1 MQKLKR
7 LLKKTKIHKPIKKIL
22 FTLSGLKVKKGF
34 EFVATKGLVKIPK
47 TVIFEPTIKCNL
59 NCQMCYQ
66 KEERIRGKKDL
77 TLEEIKK
84 IFLNLKKENKIKKVA
99 LIGAE
104 VFMRPDIFEII
115 GFLNNLNI
123 KVYIQTNG
131 TLISKATV
139 ERLRELKNI
148 TGIGSSLDGKKE
160 LHNKIR
166 GRSNAFDKLFQAM
179 DLLKK
184 YFTITINTVIMDENI
199 DQILDIAKLLK
210 QASIFNYSLQFEM
223 AATPEEIGESRKLL
237 GINISD
243 FAVEVKADNNFS
255 FGLDKLLNILEKL
268 NQIRG
273 LDITI
278 QPRIFNKYPEF
289 YFNGTLRENCS
300 NLYCKEINAIRI
312 NAQGEVIFCPFI
324 KKSFG
329 SLLEKDLEG
338 IWNSQN
344 FRDFRIRL
352 LKNNLTPVCKRCCRL
367 GLIQAESKK

>member
-1 MQKLKR
+1 MQKLKK
-7 LLKKTKIHKPIKKIL
+7 LLKKTKIHKPLKKIL
-22 FTLSGLKVKKGF
+22 FFLLGLKKRRGF
-34 EFVATKGLVKIPK
+34 ERVRTKGLIDIPK
-47 TVIFEPTIKCNL
+47 AVIFEPTIKCNL

-66 KEERIRGKKDL
+66 KQERIRGKKDL

-84 IFLNLKKENKIKKVA
+84 IFLNLKKQNKIKKVS

-104 VFMRPDIFEII
+104 VFMHPDIFEII
-115 GFLNNLNI
+115 AFLKKLNI

-131 TLISKATV
+131 TLLTKATV
-139 ERLRELKNI
+139 ERLKKLKNI

-166 GRSNAFDKLFQAM
+166 GRSDAFDKLFQAIN
-179 DLLKK
+179 LLKK
-184 YFTITINTVIMDENI
+184 YFTITINTVIMNENI
-199 DQILDIAKLLK
+199 DQILEIAKLLK
-210 QASIFNYSLQFEM
+210 QTKVFNYSLQFEM
-223 AATPEEIGESRKLL
+223 AATPEEVEESGKLL

-255 FGLDKLLNILEKL
+255 FGLDEILNILKKL
-268 NQIRG
+268 NQTKG

-289 YFNGTLRENCS
+289 YLNGTLRENQS
-300 NLYCKEINAIRI
+300 NLYCKDIHVIRI
-312 NAQGEVIFCPFI
+312 NAQGEIIFCPFI

-329 SLLEKDLEG
+329 NLLEKKLEQ

-344 FRDFRIRL
+344 FRDFRVRL

-367 GLIQAESKK
+367 GSL